1 MVTQS
6 ETITK
11 IEQKPDSSSDDDL
24 FVPVVPSANNIGQ
37 DNGGQEEEE
46 KKETNVQ
53 MRDDRQEQVEEK
65 DEASD
70 NENYYIP
77 STQSTPNI
85 IGNAHSVEYEQEDNP
100 TPKLS
105 TSDTQ
110 HPITFIKTRRM
121 KKAKA
126 AASKAEDLKMGLDNV
141 YMGTKVDDSNGF

>member
-1 MVTQS
+1 
-6 ETITK
+6 
-11 IEQKPDSSSDDDL
+11 
-24 FVPVVPSANNIGQ
+24 
-37 DNGGQEEEE
+37 
-46 KKETNVQ
+46 

-70 NENYYIP
+70 QENYYVPP

-85 IGNAHSVEYEQEDNP
+85 IGNAHSVEYEQEDDP
-100 TPKLS
+100 TPKLP

-126 AASKAEDLKMGLDNV
+126 AASKAEDLKMGIDNA

>member
-1 MVTQS
+1 MC
-6 ETITK
+6 
-11 IEQKPDSSSDDDL
+11 
-24 FVPVVPSANNIGQ
+24 
-37 DNGGQEEEE
+37 
-46 KKETNVQ
+46 
-53 MRDDRQEQVEEK
+53 DDRQEQVEEK
-65 DEASD
+65 DEDEASD
-70 NENYYIP
+70 QENYYLP

-100 TPKLS
+100 TPKLP

-141 YMGTKVDDSNGF
+141 YIGTKVDDSNGF